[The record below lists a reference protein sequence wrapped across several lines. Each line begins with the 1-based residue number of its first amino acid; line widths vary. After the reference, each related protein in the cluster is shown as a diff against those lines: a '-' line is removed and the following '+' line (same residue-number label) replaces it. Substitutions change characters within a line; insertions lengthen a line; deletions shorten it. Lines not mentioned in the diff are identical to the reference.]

1 MADGG
6 VILHRA
12 EMLTVLC
19 IMLDHHWYEDAV
31 ALMAA
36 WTTKYMG
43 LTGVVV
49 VAPLLLANPLAIKEI

>member
-1 MADGG
+1 
-6 VILHRA
+6 
-12 EMLTVLC
+12 MLSVLY
-19 IMLDHHWYEDAV
+19 IMLDHHWYKDAV

-49 VAPLLLANPLAIKEI
+49 VTPLLLANPLAIKEI

>member
-1 MADGG
+1 
-6 VILHRA
+6 
-12 EMLTVLC
+12 MLSVLC
-19 IMLDHHWYEDAV
+19 IMLDHHWYKDAV